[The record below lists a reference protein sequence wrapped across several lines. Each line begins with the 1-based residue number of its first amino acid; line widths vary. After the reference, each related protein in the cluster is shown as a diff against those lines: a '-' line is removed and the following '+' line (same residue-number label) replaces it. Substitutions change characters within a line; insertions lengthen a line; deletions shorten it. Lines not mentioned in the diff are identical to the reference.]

1 MGFGRNLIF
10 YIMKKIFFFASL
22 VFCVGVNAQST
33 YYQQGYTKRDG
44 TYVQGHYKTKS
55 NSSNHDN
62 YSTRGNSNP
71 YNGNDGYRARD
82 YSPEAY
88 NYGSGNTIYQGSRGG
103 QYYYNSRGNKVYVP
117 KR

>member
-1 MGFGRNLIF
+1 
-10 YIMKKIFFFASL
+10 MKKVVFFASL
-22 VFCVGVNAQST
+22 VFCCIGAKAQST
-33 YYQQGYTKRDG
+33 YYQRGYMKKDG
-44 TYVQGHYKTKS
+44 TYVDGHYKTRS

-62 YSTRGNSNP
+62 YSTQGNYNP
-71 YNGNDGYRARD
+71 YNGNSGSRARD

-103 QYYYNSRGNKVYVP
+103 QYYYNSNGNKVYVP